1 MESDQLHVPASV
13 LYFRHGTWLT
23 QEPPSRSQTI
33 GFAICTVDFFVIW
46 VMVHDDDFGLLCMI
60 AENMS
65 PIILFWAAF
74 AETYVAVNTI
84 FDFQLDDL
92 FQQFGIWFGL
102 RLTTLDTLHRFRE
115 VLQGDLP

>member
-1 MESDQLHVPASV
+1 
-13 LYFRHGTWLT
+13 
-23 QEPPSRSQTI
+23 
-33 GFAICTVDFFVIW
+33 
-46 VMVHDDDFGLLCMI
+46 MVHDDDFGLLCMI
-60 AENMS
+60 
-65 PIILFWAAF
+65 

-92 FQQFGIWFGL
+92 FQQFGIWFGF